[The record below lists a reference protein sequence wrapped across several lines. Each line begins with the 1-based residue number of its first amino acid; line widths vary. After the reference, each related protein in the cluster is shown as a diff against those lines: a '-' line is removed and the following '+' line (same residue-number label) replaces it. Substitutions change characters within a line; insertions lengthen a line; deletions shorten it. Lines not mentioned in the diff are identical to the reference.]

1 MFYEYDIGQILKV
14 FITRYNP
21 VVSDSCSCK
30 NYGVSDATQKSFT
43 LISPG
48 QDGDFPAYRYNQT
61 SDSHLTNNVLNGTGI
76 FLLPQKFY
84 HLCQGKHGSEEIS
97 SVIFNIFLYFRDMTI
112 IIFNPGPGINEVSDT
127 DPPPPEQR
135 IQEPASS
142 RMMTVVSSVAP

>member
-1 MFYEYDIGQILKV
+1 MFYEYNIGQILKV
-14 FITRYNP
+14 YITRYNP

-43 LISPG
+43 LIPPG
-48 QDGDFPAYRYNQT
+48 PDGNFPAYRYNQT

-76 FLLPQKFY
+76 LLLTKEFY
-84 HLCQGKHGSEEIS
+84 HLCQGKHGCEEIN
-97 SVIFNIFLYFRDMTI
+97 SVIFDVFLYFRDMTI
-112 IIFNPGPGINEVSDT
+112 IIFNPDPGINEISDT
-127 DPPPPEQR
+127 DPPPPVRR